1 MGTPVALQ
9 IFVAAAKA
17 VVRVF
22 IIAAVGCWARRKEL
36 LDADTARVMS
46 RLNGAIF
53 LPCLLFTVLGK
64 AVKAEQ
70 LQNVW
75 LLPIAAAV
83 HIFFGWVLGKGVCR
97 AFDVPREFRGPLVA
111 AASFGNTFALPIVLL
126 DAIIGSGNK
135 VGKLQFTREDNA
147 AMVLYLSAYMTVLT
161 VLMWTLG
168 PVWMKGEDRLGVDES
183 FDKSLDDDPSLE
195 GGPPTDDGP
204 SVRPIGKARS
214 ESRVDLLELEL
225 AEGRSGPSAT
235 GDRAGGQ
242 SRMGPERRRE
252 KKSFWRR
259 CAAALA
265 PAANVNQLAVVLG
278 ILVGL
283 TSPLRRALFDEDGAL
298 YVLGSCAELVGAAA
312 IPQVIVV
319 LGASLAK
326 GPDHSLCDRRTAVA
340 LGFGRLGVLAILNV
354 GTYYCLRAAIPAA
367 AVPASKAFWLTFL
380 VEGATPTANNMML
393 QVQMYGSKRAA
404 GGIGAC
410 IFWQY
415 AMAPVV
421 LTGTISL
428 FLAII

>member
-22 IIAAVGCWARRKEL
+22 IIAALGCYARHKNL
-36 LDADTARVMS
+36 LDADTARTMS
-46 RLNGAIF
+46 RLNGAVF

-83 HIFFGWVLGKGVCR
+83 HIGLGWTLGKSVC
-97 AFDVPREFRGPLVA
+97 AVFNVPREFRGPAVA
-111 AASFGNTFALPIVLL
+111 AASFGNTFALPVVLL

-135 VGKLQFTREDNA
+135 VGHVQFTEDDNA

-161 VLMWTLG
+161 TLMWTLG
-168 PVWMKGEDRLGVDES
+168 PVWMKAEELEA
-183 FDKSLDDDPSLE
+183 DDDDDDEEALGD
-195 GGPPTDDGP
+195 GGSSSPRNPMAT
-204 SVRPIGKARS
+204 ARS

-225 AEGRSGPSAT
+225 AEGSSVAKVSERRDD
-235 GDRAGGQ
+235 GDEKESRQ
-242 SRMGPERRRE
+242 SERRRRRKP
-252 KKSFWRR
+252 KKPKSWWRR
-259 CAAALA
+259 CAVALA
-265 PAANVNQLAVVLG
+265 PAANVNQLAAVMG
-278 ILVGL
+278 IVVGL
-283 TSPLRRALFDEDGAL
+283 TAPLQRALFDEDGAL
-298 YVLGSCAELVGAAA
+298 FILGDCAQLIGAAA
-312 IPQVIVV
+312 IPQVIIV

-326 GPDHSLCDRRTAVA
+326 GPDHSLCDRRTAIS
-340 LGFGRLGVLAILNV
+340 LGFGRLGVLALLNV
-354 GTYYCLRAAIPAA
+354 GTYFTLKSVLPVE

-380 VEGATPTANNMML
+380 VLGGTPTANNMML